1 MLLSRDAILAA
12 EDRPTEDVDVPE
24 WGGTVRLRA
33 LSGAERDAFETS
45 LLDQRGKPAAARLQN
60 FRARLLAASI
70 VGEDGQRLFTDK
82 DIVALGAKSGAVI
95 DRLFERARRL
105 SGMTREEV
113 DALAGNSERGPSG
126 DSISV

>member
-45 LLDQRGKPAAARLQN
+45 MLDQRGKPTAARLQN

-82 DIVALGAKSGAVI
+82 DVATLGAKSGAVI

-105 SGMTREEV
+105 SGMAREDV